1 MAKVDILSHT
11 LVPEHIIVPKEEV
24 EAELKRFNATLI
36 ELPKIQ
42 TRDPIVKA
50 IGAKVGD
57 VIRIIR
63 RSPTAGEAIA
73 YRLVIQ

>member
-1 MAKVDILSHT
+1 MAKVDILSHK

-24 EAELKRFNATLI
+24 EKELERYNARLM

-57 VIRIIR
+57 VVKIIR
-63 RSPTAGEAIA
+63 KSPTAGEAVA